1 MNLESVDMEKEFK
14 YYNEVAPM
22 QNANILGEEFKYRY
36 FKNPNPVVNVTIVM
50 LAGGTGLGDG
60 FFGFAK
66 YFMDRYSLINFNYPI
81 AFSDN
86 EKTADAIAE
95 LIQYLKAENV
105 YLWGQSYGGVL
116 AQIIAKRHPDVV
128 KGLLLSS
135 TASMSNDIQF
145 EGMQCLVRMCNEEK
159 EQKNIKT
166 YKRFPMSLL
175 PALMNLAFKKHL
187 KGNSDAQKAIKQL
200 MKILKPDMTK
210 EYFCHMTHLLGDL
223 RNYLGTHCK
232 EDFEYLRG
240 HVLII
245 EPDDDKTFTDDIKD
259 TLVRIMPEPEVVRDI
274 PGGHL
279 ATMFDIDGFMKIM
292 NDFMDRQTI
301 Q

>member
-1 MNLESVDMEKEFK
+1 
-14 YYNEVAPM
+14 
-22 QNANILGEEFKYRY
+22 
-36 FKNPNPVVNVTIVM
+36 
-50 LAGGTGLGDG
+50 
-60 FFGFAK
+60 
-66 YFMDRYSLINFNYPI
+66 
-81 AFSDN
+81 
-86 EKTADAIAE
+86 
-95 LIQYLKAENV
+95 
-105 YLWGQSYGGVL
+105 
-116 AQIIAKRHPDVV
+116 
-128 KGLLLSS
+128 
-135 TASMSNDIQF
+135 
-145 EGMQCLVRMCNEEK
+145 
-159 EQKNIKT
+159 
-166 YKRFPMSLL
+166 MSLL

-187 KGNSDAQKAIKQL
+187 KGNSDAQKAIKQF

-223 RNYLGTHCK
+223 RNYLGTHCN

-279 ATMFDIDGFMKIM
+279 AMMFDIDGFMKIM

>member
-1 MNLESVDMEKEFK
+1 MDFESVDMEKEFE
-14 YYNEVAPM
+14 YYNKAAPM
-22 QNANILGEEFKYRY
+22 QTGNILGAEFRYRY
-36 FKNPNPVVNVTIVM
+36 YKNPNPTVNATIVM

-66 YFMDRYSLINFNYPI
+66 YFMDRYSLINFNYPM
-81 AFSDN
+81 AFFNN

-95 LIQYLKAENV
+95 LIRYLKAENV

-116 AQIIAKRHPDVV
+116 AQIIAKRHPDIV
-128 KGLLLSS
+128 KGLLLTS

-145 EGMQCLVRMCNEEK
+145 DGMQCLVRMFSEEK
-159 EQKNIKT
+159 EEKNIKI
-166 YKRFPMSLL
+166 YKKLPMSLL

-187 KGNSDAQKAIKQL
+187 KGNSSAQTAIKQF
-200 MKILKPDMTK
+200 MKKLKPDMTK
-210 EYFCHMTHLLGDL
+210 EYFCHMAHLLGDL
-223 RNYLGTHCK
+223 RNHLGTHRK
-232 EDFEYLRG
+232 EDFEFLRG
-240 HVLII
+240 RVLII

-259 TLVRIMPEPEVVRDI
+259 TLVNIMPEAEVVRDI

-279 ATMFDIDGFMKIM
+279 AMMLDTDGFMKII